1 MPMFEN
7 MSSDRMMACRIFDGE
22 IHRIKSLYENT
33 DQWGYYSVIV
43 SYLES
48 RIKSMQEREHSR

>member
-1 MPMFEN
+1 MLEN

-33 DQWGYYSVIV
+33 PQWTNYSHIIQ
-43 SYLES
+43 YLES
-48 RIKSMQEREHSR
+48 RIKSMKEREHSR